1 MTVDRTTD
9 YRRIFESAREAIVI
23 LDPSDE
29 TVIDVNPRACEVY
42 GFSREEFIG
51 LSMKRLSRDVARG
64 ERELARTLAQ
74 GQYYCF
80 ETVQYHK
87 DGRELDLEINASVIE
102 YQGRTA
108 ILSFNRDVTDW
119 KRAAELRRAKEQA
132 EQASAAKSIF
142 LANISHE
149 LRTPLAGII
158 GLAELLQ
165 RQGLD
170 PLARQYAELLH
181 VSSQSLLTIV
191 NDLLDIARIEAG
203 KLVLVDEP
211 YQPRR
216 LLHDIVSLL
225 SANVAATGVRL
236 DVDAS
241 DLPPWVLGDAMRVRQ
256 VLLNLAGNAVK
267 FTTHGTVAV
276 RGRAVGSSL
285 RFEVEDSGPGIAP
298 DVLPKL
304 FAPFVQGDGSASR
317 AHGGAG
323 LGLAISK
330 ALVEKMGGTM
340 SAASQLGRGSLFA
353 FEVPLRACADPAAPP
368 RVEPPVAPA
377 SHPHVLLVED
387 SPINRLV
394 VTRYLEDLGCITDIA
409 DDGVTAVEAATRR
422 TYDLILMDCQLPSL
436 DGYEATERIRAL
448 SGGNARVP
456 IVALTASAMAGDR
469 DRCLAAGMNDY
480 LAKPLTRTGLA
491 DALHRWVR

>member
-1 MTVDRTTD
+1 MTATD

-29 TVIDVNPRACEVY
+29 TVLDVNPRACELY
-42 GFSREEFIG
+42 GFSRDEFIG
-51 LSMKRLSRDVARG
+51 MSMKAISRDVVRG
-64 ERELARTLAQ
+64 ERELARTLEQ

-102 YQGRTA
+102 YRGRAA

-165 RQGLD
+165 RRDLD
-170 PLARQYAELLH
+170 PVARQYAELLH
-181 VSSQSLLTIV
+181 SSSQSLLTIV

-203 KLVLVDEP
+203 KLVVVDEP

-225 SANVAATGVRL
+225 AANAAATGVRL
-236 DVDAS
+236 EADAGG
-241 DLPPWVLGDAMRVRQ
+241 LPPWVLGDGMRVRQ

-267 FTTHGTVAV
+267 FTASGTITV
-276 RGRAVGSSL
+276 RGRAVGPAL
-285 RFEVEDSGPGIAP
+285 RFEVEDTGPGIAP

-330 ALVEKMGGTM
+330 ALVEKMGGTLT
-340 SAASQLGRGSLFA
+340 ATSQLGRGSLFR
-353 FEVPLRACADPAAPP
+353 FDVPLRACADPAPAP
-368 RVEPPVAPA
+368 RVEQSLGAGT
-377 SHPHVLLVED
+377 HPHVLLVED

-394 VTRYLEDLGCITDIA
+394 ITRYLEDLGCVTDIA
-409 DDGVTAVEAATRR
+409 DDGLTAVEAATRR
-422 TYDLILMDCQLPSL
+422 TYDLILMDCQLPGL

-448 SGGNARVP
+448 SGRNARVP
-456 IVALTASAMAGDR
+456 IVALTANAMAGDR
-469 DRCLAAGMNDY
+469 VRCLAAGMNDY

-491 DALHRWVR
+491 DVLHRWVR